1 MLEILEVWGRK
12 GNLSEG
18 NPRTPYDVPC
28 IMGVAKI
35 PRVFKVVKDIKRVD
49 DGTVRLVGNG
59 RLKVEIPVQ
68 LGFLETAT
76 LEGLVE

>member
-1 MLEILEVWGRK
+1 MVWPITAGLRAAREPILEILEAWG
-12 GNLSEG
+12 
-18 NPRTPYDVPC
+18 
-28 IMGVAKI
+28 
-35 PRVFKVVKDIKRVD
+35 
-49 DGTVRLVGNG
+49 GNG